1 LGKKFIRERRVP
13 MALAAIIFLAGVL
26 LFVIGREDIPAQRQ
40 EEREEKEE

>member
-1 LGKKFIRERRVP
+1 

-26 LFVIGREDIPAQRQ
+26 LFVVGKKDIPAERR